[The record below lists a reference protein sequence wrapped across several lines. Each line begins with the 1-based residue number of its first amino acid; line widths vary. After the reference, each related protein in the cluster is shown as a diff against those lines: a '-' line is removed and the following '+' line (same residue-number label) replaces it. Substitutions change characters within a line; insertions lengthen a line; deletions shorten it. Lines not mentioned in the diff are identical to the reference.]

1 MRNSIIPLLVVL
13 VIIISSCG
21 GGSVHKQYAKCGT
34 KLAKKK
40 HVYYNA
46 IQHK

>member
-1 MRNSIIPLLVVL
+1 MKNYILVLFSTAIVL
-13 VIIISSCG
+13 ASSCG
-21 GGSVHKQYAKCGT
+21 QDVHKQYAKCGT

-40 HVYYNA
+40 HVYYNS